1 MSETGT
7 ADVDIDRGS
16 ARIELVAAILLG
28 IAGVLTAWAA
38 YNAALTDGDA
48 LKGYTQSTTTTADA
62 NFFYE
67 KGNQQFSSDSATF
80 LQYALEVERGNEEI
94 ALAIRNSLFTPE
106 LAAAVDAWDADTS
119 DTQPVSPLDPS
130 LYQLESLTEAERLAT
145 EAQAQFAAAQEVDD
159 AGDKFELAAVFLA
172 VALFFAGIASLFK
185 VHRVRV
191 ALLIGSALLIVPGII
206 AIVQGHGAT

>member
-7 ADVDIDRGS
+7 IQTDDDRGS

-28 IAGVLTAWAA
+28 VAGVLTAWAA

-67 KGNQQFSSDSATF
+67 AGNQQFSSDSATF

-94 ALAIRNSLFTPE
+94 ALGSGTRSSRRSWPPRSTPGTPTP
-106 LAAAVDAWDADTS
+106 AT
-119 DTQPVSPLDPS
+119 PS
-130 LYQLESLTEAERLAT
+130 LSPPSIRRCTSWRA
-145 EAQAQFAAAQEVDD
+145 
-159 AGDKFELAAVFLA
+159 
-172 VALFFAGIASLFK
+172 
-185 VHRVRV
+185 
-191 ALLIGSALLIVPGII
+191 
-206 AIVQGHGAT
+206 

>member
-1 MSETGT
+1 MSETGASET
-7 ADVDIDRGS
+7 DDDRGS

-28 IAGVLTAWAA
+28 IAAVLTAWAA

-67 KGNQQFSSDSATF
+67 RGNQQYSSDSATF

-94 ALAIRNSLFTPE
+94 ALAIRETLFTPE
-106 LAAAVDAWDADTS
+106 LAAAVAAWEADTS
-119 DTQPVSPLDPS
+119 AEQPVSPLDPS
-130 LYQLESLTEAERLAT
+130 LYQLESLTHAEELA
-145 EAQAQFAAAQEVDD
+145 AQAQEQFTAAQEVDD
-159 AGDKFELAAVFLA
+159 AGDRFELAAVFLA

-191 ALLIGSALLIVPGII
+191 AMLIGSALLIVPGVI
-206 AIVQGHGAT
+206 AIVVGHGAT